1 MVFELEI
8 NTPNFLRQPNTSGTF
23 ASYYHLGI
31 MHYHLGIVH
40 PTQGQTI
47 SVKPR
52 R

>member
-31 MHYHLGIVH
+31 VH